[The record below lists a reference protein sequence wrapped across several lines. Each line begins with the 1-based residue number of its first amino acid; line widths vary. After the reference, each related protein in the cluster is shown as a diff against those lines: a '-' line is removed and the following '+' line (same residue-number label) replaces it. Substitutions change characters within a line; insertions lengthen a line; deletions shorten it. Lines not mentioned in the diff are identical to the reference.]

1 MSEFVKPIRRTV
13 SVRDAFAHLL
23 DQELVKDLHDNEDIC
38 PVCKGTGVRIEP
50 NRYGLSDDPQKHP
63 MFPYE
68 HQSLSFCH
76 NCYNGIVRY
85 CPDCGK
91 QLQRGYL
98 RCDCEAEQKRKR
110 EAERQKEIEAL
121 ERAKKHEPSAL
132 GTTFQFCYGSLDNDG
147 FFSEW
152 EEFFEAWDEHSE
164 EGQERPVYV
173 FGTYEINMGFDA
185 ADIVSSA
192 CEELYEDAYDDIS
205 ADSIKEMQSF
215 LDQWVK
221 TNGRTAYAEDRK
233 HAVRIPWENYD
244 KSEAGCLTPPTKT
257 EMPVRR

>member
-110 EAERQKEIEAL
+110 EA
-121 ERAKKHEPSAL
+121 
-132 GTTFQFCYGSLDNDG
+132 
-147 FFSEW
+147 
-152 EEFFEAWDEHSE
+152 
-164 EGQERPVYV
+164 VYSK
-173 FGTYEINMGFDA
+173 FA
-185 ADIVSSA
+185 ARVDFKCSHH
-192 CEELYEDAYDDIS
+192 
-205 ADSIKEMQSF
+205 
-215 LDQWVK
+215 
-221 TNGRTAYAEDRK
+221 TPRK
-233 HAVRIPWENYD
+233 
-244 KSEAGCLTPPTKT
+244 
-257 EMPVRR
+257 RRKW